1 MVMVSQE
8 RPRAKPGA
16 DPRVTT
22 LDYTNAVIAS
32 VAKQSSGRRPVPLEC
47 FVAALLAKPVPTD
60 VSLP

>member
-1 MVMVSQE
+1 MAMVSQE
-8 RPRAKPGA
+8 RPRAKPSA

-22 LDYTNAVIAS
+22 LDYTNVVAS
-32 VAKQSSGRRPVPLEC
+32 VAKQSNGPRPVPLEC